1 MLSDIQLVDRSPA
14 GQILKLL
21 QQQGPLSI
29 KAIEAALGVTATAV
43 RQQLA
48 TLMTAEMVTAET
60 VREKGPNG
68 PAPTQSRQGSSGPKS
83 GHTDDPMS
91 TPTPRTGT
99 VRLSRP
105 RGRPHA
111 VYRLA
116 EKGQA
121 LFARGYEELALALL
135 EEVLQLSDAGTVHQL
150 LHRISTRLSRQYAAG
165 IHSTT
170 VADRLHELSACLT
183 AHGVMSKV
191 DEAADAFVLTE
202 YSCPYYGVAREHRE
216 VCGMEIEAME
226 LALGTPVILHQ
237 SQLDGHTGCQFQVKK

>member
-1 MLSDIQLVDRSPA
+1 MLRRYTLPSLFGLGSTVMLSDIQLVDRSPA

-29 KAIEAALGVTATAV
+29 KAIEAALGVTTTAV
-43 RQQLA
+43 RQQLMM
-48 TLMTAEMVTAET
+48 LMTADMVTAET
-60 VREKGPNG
+60 VREK
-68 PAPTQSRQGSSGPKS
+68 
-83 GHTDDPMS
+83 
-91 TPTPRTGT
+91 
-99 VRLSRP
+99 

-135 EEVLQLSDAGTVHQL
+135 EEVLQLPDPETVRQL
-150 LHRISTRLSRQYAAG
+150 LHRISTRLGRQYAAG
-165 IHSTT
+165 IHSAT
-170 VADRLHELSACLT
+170 VADRLHELSARLT

-226 LALGTPVILHQ
+226 LALGVPVILHQ

>member
-21 QQQGPLSI
+21 QQQGSLSI

-43 RQQLA
+43 RQQLT
-48 TLMTAEMVTAET
+48 TLTTADMVTAET
-60 VREKGPNG
+60 VRE
-68 PAPTQSRQGSSGPKS
+68 R
-83 GHTDDPMS
+83 
-91 TPTPRTGT
+91 
-99 VRLSRP
+99 

-111 VYRLA
+111 VYRLT

-121 LFARGYEELALALL
+121 LFAHGYEELALALL
-135 EEVLQLSDAGTVHQL
+135 EEVLQLSDPVTVHHL
-150 LHRISTRLSRQYAAG
+150 LHRISTRLGRQYAEG
-165 IHSTT
+165 IHSAA
-170 VADRLHELSACLT
+170 VADRLHELSALLT

-191 DEAADAFVLTE
+191 DEAADAFMLTE
-202 YSCPYYGVAREHRE
+202 YNCPYYGLAREHRE

-226 LALGTPVILHQ
+226 LALGAPITLYQ

>member
-29 KAIEAALGVTATAV
+29 KAIEAALGVTTTAV
-43 RQQLA
+43 RQQLM
-48 TLMTAEMVTAET
+48 TLMTADMVTAAT
-60 VREKGPNG
+60 VREK
-68 PAPTQSRQGSSGPKS
+68 
-83 GHTDDPMS
+83 
-91 TPTPRTGT
+91 
-99 VRLSRP
+99 

-135 EEVLQLSDAGTVHQL
+135 EEVLQLPDPETVRQL

-202 YSCPYYGVAREHRE
+202 YTCPYYGVAREHRE

-226 LALGTPVILHQ
+226 LALGAPVILHQ